1 MLKIIN
7 RVDFDE
13 QGDNGVQSRRSQ
25 NEEKCREEKRVQNLI
40 KHDRGVFV

>member
-1 MLKIIN
+1 VVERTKHIGI
-7 RVDFDE
+7 DE
-13 QGDNGVQSRRSQ
+13 QTITVSQSRRSK

>member
-13 QGDNGVQSRRSQ
+13 QGDNGVQSGCSQ
-25 NEEKCREEKRVQNLI
+25 NKEKSR
-40 KHDRGVFV
+40 